1 MDGAYV
7 SRIVS
12 DPRYRPRRYTS
23 EPSVFGKAATIAWL
37 PAPSGSEDQHLAAKM
52 QHFWAR
58 AIATEA
64 KRRHGSIK
72 GYAQAVGVDYQRLTK
87 ILRGEAVMRLEDI
100 ASARLH
106 LGSAIPLGSPPVIDR
121 S

>member
-1 MDGAYV
+1 M
-7 SRIVS
+7 S

-23 EPSVFGKAATIAWL
+23 EPFAFGKAATIAWL
-37 PAPSGSEDQHLAAKM
+37 PVPLGSEDQHLAAQM
-52 QHFWAR
+52 QHFYAR

-64 KRRHGSIK
+64 KRRYGSLK
-72 GYAQAVGVDYQRLTK
+72 GYALAVSVDYQRLTK

-106 LGSAIPLGSPPVIDR
+106 LGPTIPVVSRPGAV
-121 S
+121 